1 MQLKHLTDE
10 EIQDY
15 LDGNL
20 SRDIALLT
28 ERHLETC
35 PLCREAAKQYQG
47 VYAGLDEDKGFDLS
61 KGFAKSIVSM
71 LPAEGEAKTSPDLLN
86 IFLAVLAAVFAAG
99 VTIYYVD
106 LRPLGRAFSHIL
118 PGPQLGSGVVAFVE
132 EFLIGLNGNLGL
144 LILGVLTLLI
154 IGGLDRLLLQPRYRR
169 VRFWG

>member
-35 PLCREAAKQYQG
+35 PLCREAVKQYQG

-61 KGFAKSIVSM
+61 KGFAKSVVKM
-71 LPAEGEAKTSPDLLN
+71 LPAEEEAKSSLNLLN
-86 IFLAVLAAVFAAG
+86 IFLAILGIIVAAG
-99 VTIYYVD
+99 VTVRYVD
-106 LRPLGRAFSHIL
+106 LRPLGSALSHLL

-132 EFLIGLNGNLGL
+132 DLLIGLNGNVGL
-144 LILGVLTLLI
+144 LIAAVFTFLI
-154 IGGLDRLLLQPRYRR
+154 IGGLDRFLLQPRYRR
-169 VRFWG
+169 ASF

>member
-1 MQLKHLTDE
+1 MSLKHLTDE
-10 EIQDY
+10 EIQNY

-35 PLCREAAKQYQG
+35 PLCREAVKQYQG
-47 VYAGLDEDKGFDLS
+47 VYAGLDKEEGFELS
-61 KGFAKSIVSM
+61 KGFAKSVVKM
-71 LPAEGEAKTSPDLLN
+71 LPPQGETKSPFDLLN
-86 IFLAVLAAVFAAG
+86 VFLTILGVIVAAG

-132 EFLIGLNGNLGL
+132 DLLIGFNGNLGL
-144 LILGVLTLLI
+144 LILGVLTLVI

-169 VRFWG
+169 VRF